1 MKKSD
6 QVCPLYRA
14 GAVSIQLALLGLIAA
29 PAANAATVS
38 LTSTDTIGTTSMDQ
52 DGVNNWSD
60 GLDPS
65 AGNDYVVNVEWL
77 RTPGSGDL
85 VFAGD
90 SLTVQADGGI
100 INKNG
105 GAQTLTANLILDG
118 GLVRSG
124 SGSTDTF
131 TLDGTLDVTAN
142 NGALVPDQSPY
153 IINSDITGAGTLY
166 LLNDAS
172 AYGFSS
178 ASGPGQ
184 GIDIAGAGTMSGNVV
199 ADASDMVWTDTSS
212 WLFTIGASGTNNSIT
227 GSGNA
232 TFNGVFNFDLTGA
245 SSTPGDSWT
254 ILDITTTAFGETFS
268 VSTAGFAQS
277 GSVWTDGTYTFN
289 PLSGILAVAEPPTEW
304 FVDGDGSWS
313 TAANWSTGTVPAA
326 GSDVLLGSI
335 ITENRTVTLDTNV
348 SLNSLVLSNPINTGD
363 YFIVAD
369 TNQTLTLTGE
379 GKIDVAGR
387 HWINAELVT
396 SVGLNV
402 MGGGE
407 LVLDADNSISGGLNV
422 DGSSVSILNTDAI
435 SAGNDIAVTN
445 NGQVQFWGADN
456 GFFSDNG
463 ATGYGTGTVDGN
475 VSLDAGSA
483 IRVNDGADVTFT
495 GIISGDGSVSSS
507 NGTVGFS
514 TAHTYGGTTTL
525 SGTASM
531 TLSGAATLGAADG
544 TAATRTIINDTA
556 QLVLDNVS
564 LGDEYI
570 VLGERASDAIASI
583 SSAGTNTI
591 AGNIHAD
598 TPGEGSHYIIESTS
612 GTLTL
617 SGTLSSYD
625 GAAPNDR
632 YFVFGG
638 DGNINLTGKITD
650 LLVDENGDPTVDL
663 LSDGNN
669 VHVVKRGSGTMTIG
683 TSTSNANDFWRGTAV
698 VEEGTLKVQAGASNV
713 GELFSSTI
721 DVRAGA
727 VFDTSTFANYSLQVT
742 EDPDGTA
749 FNGDEI
755 GQLVTGAGTINTGSG
770 TMSAYED
777 ASFAPGD
784 SGVGTLTITGSLSF
798 TPTVL
803 NPNGGLN
810 YDLSGSAAGTNDLL
824 NVSGLVTLGA
834 SGGGMYNLNVTAVD
848 GALDTAAYTLINGGS
863 GSGSVST
870 GNFNVAIFNES
881 GTQLNTRQD
890 DSVSV
895 TFSGGDL
902 KVQFA
907 AAESVVWTGATNST
921 WDVGTTANWSSS
933 DSLYFDLDSVTFNNA
948 GTVDIA
954 AAVTPGGMNIASGT
968 TTLTGAGVEGSG
980 DVAIGASATLVLANA
995 DSAITG
1001 DVTLASGA
1009 KLQAGNGS
1017 STGANVI
1024 SGSVSGAG
1032 SVTVQ
1037 SGTLV
1042 LEGDNSYTGVTTING
1057 GNLDFTQG
1065 SGLGSVAAG
1074 TVVNAGG
1081 SLRTF
1086 GQTVTTNEAITLNGG
1101 TIRVGGG
1108 GPAAATFAGNVTVGA
1123 GGATITADADT
1134 GDDGLAFTGNIAGSS
1149 NGVLNTNIGS
1159 GSTMSVSGNLS
1170 NNGVLTKTGTGTLA
1184 LTGTAT
1190 VAAPMIDIQ
1199 AGTLDVSGLNSTFT
1213 VASGQTLNND
1223 SSNTVVGDVIAGNGS
1238 TVSGHG
1244 TFANT
1249 VTAQSGALI
1258 QVGAAGMP
1266 IINSASGK
1274 LDDFD
1279 SYATGDT
1286 TTATGGAWVAE
1297 SAGTANSNIVT
1308 SDQGQSLE
1316 TLGGAAWRGAEYD
1329 LTGTDASVL
1338 VNETQT
1344 FFWQVQASSTGG
1356 AYDFMMGLSP
1366 SVDNIDATNAWQDFS
1381 VMPFI
1386 NNAAETPYINAEAP
1400 TSPWWALM
1408 SPDTWTNV
1416 WVVVD
1421 NDETDPTF
1429 DLYYSTGSEE
1439 PVLVAADANWR
1450 NFAVGQDLNAI
1461 GFMAAGGEGSSFLV
1475 DNIWYSAG
1483 ENTTNPL
1490 VNPWAEASSEYDPE
1504 TMTVSGDMVLDAGS
1518 ILALDIATNGIND
1531 LLNVVGE
1538 LTAAGTLDVA
1548 LDGAAT
1554 LAEGDVFDIL
1564 DFGSITGA
1572 FDAINLPT
1580 LTGSLEW
1587 DTSNLLVD
1595 GVIQVIASALLDGDL
1610 NGDGFV
1616 GLADL
1621 DIVLTSWNQNV
1632 TAGEWSLGDPS
1643 GDGFVGLDDL
1653 DFVLVNWNNG
1663 TPPSSGSAVPE
1674 PASLVLLGLGGM
1686 ALLKRRSA

>member
-14 GAVSIQLALLGLIAA
+14 GAVSVQLALLGLIAA
-29 PAANAATVS
+29 PAVNAATVT
-38 LTSTDTIGTTSMDQ
+38 LTTTDTIGTTSMDQ

-65 AGNDYVVNVEWL
+65 ASNDYVVNVEWL
-77 RTPGSGDL
+77 RTPGSGDI

-124 SGSTDTF
+124 SGAGDIF

-245 SSTPGDSWT
+245 STTPGDSWT

-304 FVDGDGSWS
+304 FVDADGSWS
-313 TAANWSTGTVPAA
+313 TAANWSTGVVPAA

-379 GKIDVAGR
+379 GKIDIAGR

-445 NGQVQFWGADN
+445 GGQVQFFGADN

-495 GIISGDGSVSSS
+495 GIISGDGAVSSN

-514 TAHTYGGTTTL
+514 AAHTYAGTTTL

-544 TAATRTIINDTA
+544 TAATRTMINDTA

-570 VLGERASDAIASI
+570 VLGERASDAVASI
-583 SSAGTNTI
+583 SSSGNNTI
-591 AGNIHAD
+591 AGNINAS

-617 SGTLSSYD
+617 SGTLSSFD
-625 GAAPNDR
+625 GVAPNDR
-632 YFVFGG
+632 FYVFGG
-638 DGNINLTGKITD
+638 AGNINLTGKITD

-669 VHVVKRGSGTMTIG
+669 VHLVKRGAGTMTIG
-683 TSTSNANDFWRGTAV
+683 TSTSNANDFWRGTTV

-727 VFDTSTFANYSLQVT
+727 VFDTSTFASYSLQVT

-777 ASFAPGD
+777 AMFAPGD
-784 SGVGTLTITGSLSF
+784 SGVGTLTITGNLSF

-834 SGGGMYNLNVTAVD
+834 SGGGTYNLNVTAVD

-870 GNFNVAIFNES
+870 ANFNVAIFNES

-890 DSVSV
+890 DSVSA

-954 AAVTPGGMNIASGT
+954 TAVTPGGMNIASGT

-1065 SGLGSVAAG
+1065 SGLGSTAAG
-1074 TVVNAGG
+1074 TVVNSGG
-1081 SLRTF
+1081 SLRSF
-1086 GQTVTTNEAITLNGG
+1086 GQALTTDEAITLNGG
-1101 TIRVGGG
+1101 TIRVGGAD
-1108 GPAAATFAGNVTVGA
+1108 PAAVS
-1123 GGATITADADT
+1123 
-1134 GDDGLAFTGNIAGSS
+1134 FTGNISVGANGGTMQVDGGTGADGMTVNNVALNANTLTADVLDGSS
-1149 NGVLNTNIGS
+1149 LNVTG
-1159 GSTMSVSGNLS
+1159 TLS
-1170 NNGVLTKTGTGTLA
+1170 GTGTLNVTGSGTGAMVMADGSA
-1184 LTGTAT
+1184 LTVTNID
-1190 VAAPMIDIQ
+1190 VA
-1199 AGTLDVSGLNSTFT
+1199 GGRLDVSAMNAGAGLS
-1213 VASGQTLNND
+1213 VASGKTLKGD
-1223 SSNTVVGDVIAGNGS
+1223 GAVIGTVSALNGS
-1238 TVSGHG
+1238 
-1244 TFANT
+1244 
-1249 VTAQSGALI
+1249 LI
-1258 QVGAAGMP
+1258 QVGEAGMP
-1266 IINSASGK
+1266 STIKVTGLIDNFDGYDNSSTTALGATPGN
-1274 LDDFD
+1274 L
-1279 SYATGDT
+1279 TGDVWVGVPDGT
-1286 TTATGGAWVAE
+1286 TGATIVDDSVA
-1297 SAGTANSNIVT
+1297 SDNS
-1308 SDQGQSLE
+1308 L
-1316 TLGGAAWRGAEYD
+1316 AAAAADGVWRGAETNLATSFANDYSLPD
-1329 LTGTDASVL
+1329 GATATYFFQLMAEGTATDCMIGLTS
-1338 VNETQT
+1338 
-1344 FFWQVQASSTGG
+1344 
-1356 AYDFMMGLSP
+1356 
-1366 SVDNIDATNAWQDFS
+1366 SVDSLDENNAWQDFA
-1381 VMPFI
+1381 VMPFSAGG
-1386 NNAAETPYINAEAP
+1386 NLDVYGDNGTGANDVMAMTAGTYY
-1400 TSPWWALM
+1400 
-1408 SPDTWTNV
+1408 NV

-1421 NDETDPTF
+1421 NANKTF
-1429 DLYYSTGSEE
+1429 DLY
-1439 PVLVAADANWR
+1439 
-1450 NFAVGQDLNAI
+1450 
-1461 GFMAAGGEGSSFLV
+1461 GSSGTDDGTLLRADIEFGRITDPTDLAAFGISNNGTDPVHIDNLYV
-1475 DNIWYSAG
+1475 DFSG
-1483 ENTTNPL
+1483 ENVTNPL
-1490 VNPWAEASSEYDPE
+1490 TTTWSGTLGSYEPE
-1504 TMTVSGDMVLDAGS
+1504 TLTVEGDLVINAGS
-1518 ILALDIATNGIND
+1518 ILALDIATSGIND
-1531 LLNVVGE
+1531 LLSITGE
-1538 LTAAGTLDVA
+1538 LTAGGTLDVA
-1548 LDGAAT
+1548 LDGAVT

-1572 FDAINLPT
+1572 FDTISLPT

-1587 DTSNLLVD
+1587 DTSSLMVD

-1621 DIVLTSWNQNV
+1621 DIVLTNWNTNV

-1653 DFVLVNWNNG
+1653 DFVLTNWNNG
-1663 TPPSSGSAVPE
+1663 TPPSSGAAVPE